1 MFTIPGNLKSSHPLY
16 LLQDDGLPQEEE
28 ELDLDSDGSDD
39 SEEEEVEREHS
50 KKKKKRSMFVDDAA
64 EEDDD
69 DRRQKRNRFID
80 DIADVDEEEEEE
92 EGDYEGI
99 DDLFEEGDA
108 PTAADLA
115 EVRRAHREADRKL
128 AEEEDLN
135 PEEIQKYIKERFG
148 KQRYAAAAM
157 GEEEFETTEVRQQ
170 TLVPTVKDP
179 KLWVINCVE
188 NMEKELCICLLQ
200 KSYDLAALGTPLLI
214 KSVFC
219 QDHLKGYIYVEAY
232 KEAHVRDALKG
243 LRGVFHSK
251 LPRLVPLNEM
261 VDAVTVPQKHIRS
274 IVPGSWVRMRL
285 GVYKGDLGKVL
296 AVEQGSGRAT
306 VQLIPRLDY
315 AAMAAKQKDPK
326 GKVPK
331 KNRPPARTFNPEEAK
346 RVRLNMNYHR
356 DRITGKDTYTFNTNK
371 TDRYYDGYLVKP
383 FSLKSMAL
391 ELVMP
396 PLDELQRFN
405 GAAQGQAAAA
415 DDLASLVQNLATDG
429 TENGGG
435 GLASLAPPT
444 TKFIKGDNVVVTEG
458 DLKDVRGIVEQ
469 ITEDGSQILVKPT
482 DQSLLDLDEA
492 IPFRPSELAKFFQS
506 GSHVKIMH
514 GQYQGQTGMV
524 IRVEGPACIVFTDTT
539 RQEAKVFSRDLVQA
553 VAVASS
559 IDSIGEY
566 DLFDFVALDASTV
579 GVIVGVDK
587 DSCRVLTNQGRPE
600 RADIRI
606 CRLPDLKRKIDSR
619 RTGTQDGARNDV
631 HVNDIVEVLD
641 GVLKGKNGTVRHIMR
656 GFLFIHSR
664 DIADNGGYACVQ
676 ARHCKVRGGMNA
688 RLASY
693 GGVLATPGRPGG
705 VNPTATPMYGGG
717 VGGRG
722 GGGGGGG
729 GYGQH
734 QGQTGR
740 ITTHKDRLLEGKDVV
755 VKRGPYRGLKGRIV
769 SATATHFRVELE
781 AQMRT
786 VTVDRAHIPEEG
798 ATGAGGGMMAGRPMM
813 MGGMQPPP
821 YGARGPPGAGP
832 PTRTPAHPGIMATP
846 GHPGMMGTPF
856 HDGNFEVGKTP
867 AYDAAWATTPGYTG
881 FGGGVGAG
889 GGGAAPMEEEEDYSY
904 AEHWIGCVV
913 EVTQAGKDSFKGVVE
928 SLEKGSAVVG
938 VLEKGDGDGGRR
950 RKAEVV
956 KLDDCV
962 LVKPGTKDRIKMIK
976 GDSAGVLGSLV
987 AISNVAYVVKLD
999 NGSSKVLD
1007 QAMLAKYIDPR

>member
-1 MFTIPGNLKSSHPLY
+1 M
-16 LLQDDGLPQEEE
+16 LQDDGLPLEEE
-28 ELDLDSDGSDD
+28 ELELDSDDSDGS
-39 SEEEEVEREHS
+39 EEEEQERERS
-50 KKKKKRSMFVDDAA
+50 NNKKKRSMFVDDAA
-64 EEDDD
+64 EEDED

-80 DIADVDEEEEEE
+80 DIADVDEEEDEE

-99 DDLFEEGDA
+99 DDLFEEGEA

-148 KQRYAAAAM
+148 KQRYAAAAL
-157 GEEEFETTEVRQQ
+157 GENEFETTEVRQQ

-179 KLWVINCVE
+179 KLWVIKCVE

-200 KSYDLAALGTPLLI
+200 KSYDFAARGTPLLI

-219 QDHLKGYIYVEAY
+219 QDHLKGHIYVEAY

-251 LPRLVPLNEM
+251 PPRLVPLNEM
-261 VDAVTVPQKHIRS
+261 VDAVTVPQKHTRS
-274 IVPGSWVRMRL
+274 IVPGSWVRMKS

-315 AAMAAKQKDPK
+315 AAMAAKQNDPK
-326 GKVPK
+326 PAKGFPKAAK

-346 RVRLNMNYHR
+346 RLRLNMHYHR
-356 DRITGKDTYTFNTNK
+356 DRITGKDTYTFNLNK

-383 FSLKSMAL
+383 FSLKGMTL
-391 ELVMP
+391 ELEMP

-405 GAAQGQAAAA
+405 GAAQGQVAAA

-429 TENGGG
+429 TEDGGGNGGGG

-444 TKFIKGDNVVVTEG
+444 TKFIKGDNIVVTEG

-482 DQSLLDLDEA
+482 DESLLDLDEA

-539 RQEAKVFSRDLVQA
+539 RQEAKVFSRDLVEA

-587 DSCRVLTNQGRPE
+587 DSCRVLTNQGRPD
-600 RADIRI
+600 RPDIRI

-631 HVNDIVEVLD
+631 HVKDIVEVLD

-656 GFLFIHSR
+656 GFLFIQSR
-664 DIADNGGYACVQ
+664 EIADNGGYACVQ
-676 ARHCKVRGGMNA
+676 ARHCKVRGGRNA
-688 RLASY
+688 KLASY

-705 VNPTATPMYGGG
+705 IDPTAAPMYGGMGGGVMGGGG

-722 GGGGGGG
+722 G
-729 GYGQH
+729 YGQH
-734 QGQTGR
+734 QAQSGR
-740 ITTHKDRLLEGKDVV
+740 ITTHKDRLLEGKEVV
-755 VKRGPYRGLKGRIV
+755 VRKGPYRGLKGRIV
-769 SATATHFRVELE
+769 SATATHVRVELE

-786 VTVDRAHIPEEG
+786 VTVDRAHIPEDG
-798 ATGAGGGMMAGRPMM
+798 AAGGMMAGRPMM

-821 YGARGPPGAGP
+821 YGARGPPGPSAGP

-881 FGGGVGAG
+881 FGGG
-889 GGGAAPMEEEEDYSY
+889 GGGAAPMEEEEDFSY

-913 EVTQAGKDSFKGVVE
+913 EVTQGGKDSFQGVVE
-928 SLEKGSAVVG
+928 SLDKGSAVVG
-938 VLEKGDGDGGRR
+938 VLEEGGGGRKR
-950 RKAEVV
+950 RAEVV

-976 GDSAGVLGSLV
+976 GESAGLLGSLV

-1007 QAMLAKYIDPR
+1007 QAMLAKYINPR